1 MAHSHIQ
8 VQVSWFNFIKDPCFN
23 SIFLCLKKNKEITI
37 IIIII
42 IIITSHKYS
51 YLVEKDP
58 KFTD

>member
-8 VQVSWFNFIKDPCFN
+8 VQVSWFNFKTLV
-23 SIFLCLKKNKEITI
+23 SILFFFVSKKNKEIT
-37 IIIII
+37 III